1 MLGNRCLKVLRGGC
15 TLLPKT
21 SFPLLE
27 LIPSSKGL
35 GLGPLGVPSSLSHWI
50 WDHSCACLAVFGLRT
65 PRGKISNLKKT
76 QEKPEPGLI
85 SLSACSASWKLSC

>member
-1 MLGNRCLKVLRGGC
+1 MEENRHGPERLGQITPKREKNRGKNNSGGVGVVLGNRCLKVLRGGC
-15 TLLPKT
+15 TVLPKT

-50 WDHSCACLAVFGLRT
+50 WDHSCACLAVFGL
-65 PRGKISNLKKT
+65 
-76 QEKPEPGLI
+76 
-85 SLSACSASWKLSC
+85 